1 MTENQGDILRARL
14 AALKVVPVIRTPDT
28 DLAIRA
34 CEWLLNAGMQALEL
48 TFTTPD
54 VNRVIQA
61 FARTAP
67 DALIGAGTVR
77 TPEQAKAAIDSGAAF
92 LVSPAAAPGVG
103 EAAAQAGVPYLSGAA
118 TPSEVEARWAAGA
131 AVVKIFPARE
141 CGGPGFLKAIKSVYP
156 EIPLMPTGGVS
167 PDTAKAYLDAGALCL
182 GMGGEL
188 VPVDALKANDPGPIR
203 EAAARILEAACG

>member
-1 MTENQGDILRARL
+1 MLNAKDEALRERLTE
-14 AALKVVPVIRTPDT
+14 LKIVPVIRTPSA

-34 CEWLLNAGMQALEL
+34 CEWLLEAGLQALEL

-54 VNRVIQA
+54 AHRVIET

-77 TPEQAKAAIDSGAAF
+77 TPEQAKAAIDAGASF
-92 LVSPAAAPGVG
+92 LVSPGAAPGVG
-103 EAAAQAGVPYLSGAA
+103 EAAAKAGIPYLPGAA

-141 CGGPGFLKAIKSVYP
+141 CGGPGFLKAIRSVYP
-156 EIPLMPTGGVS
+156 DIPLMPTGGVS

-188 VPVDALKANDPGPIR
+188 VPVDALKANDPKPVR
-203 EAAARILEAACG
+203 DAAARALAAAHG

>member
-1 MTENQGDILRARL
+1 MSESREEALRVRL
-14 AALKVVPVIRTPDT
+14 AALKIVPVIRTPSA

-34 CEWLLNAGMQALEL
+34 CEWLLEAGLQALEL

-54 VNRVIQA
+54 THRVIET
-61 FARTAP
+61 FTRTAP

-77 TPEQAKAAIDSGAAF
+77 TPEQAKAAVDAGAAF
-92 LVSPAAAPGVG
+92 LVSPGAAPGVG
-103 EAAAQAGVPYLSGAA
+103 EAAARAGVPYLPGAA
-118 TPSEVEARWAAGA
+118 TPSEIEARWAAGA
-131 AVVKIFPARE
+131 TVVKIFPARE

-156 EIPLMPTGGVS
+156 DIPLMPTGGVS

-188 VPVDALKANDPGPIR
+188 VPIDALKANDPGPVR
-203 EAAARILEAACG
+203 EAAARALAMVHG

>member
-1 MTENQGDILRARL
+1 MTENRGEALRARL
-14 AALKVVPVIRTPDT
+14 AALRVVPVIRTPSA

-34 CEWLLNAGMQALEL
+34 CEWLLDAGMQALEL

-54 VNRVIQA
+54 ADRVIQT

-77 TPEQAKAAIDSGAAF
+77 TPEQAKAAIDAGAAF
-92 LVSPAAAPGVG
+92 LVSPGAAPGVG
-103 EAAAQAGVPYLSGAA
+103 EAAALAGVPYLPGAA

-141 CGGPGFLKAIKSVYP
+141 CGGPGFLKAIRSVYP

-188 VPVDALKANDPGPIR
+188 VPVDALKANDPGPVR
-203 EAAARILEAACG
+203 EAAARALAAVHG

>member
-1 MTENQGDILRARL
+1 MTENRGKALRARL

-34 CEWLLNAGMQALEL
+34 CEWLLDAGMQALEL
-48 TFTTPD
+48 TFTIPD
-54 VNRVIQA
+54 ADRVIQT

-77 TPEQAKAAIDSGAAF
+77 TPEQAKVAIDSGAAF

-103 EAAAQAGVPYLSGAA
+103 ETAARAELPYLPGAA
-118 TPSEVEARWAAGA
+118 TPSEVEARWAG
-131 AVVKIFPARE
+131 KRGCRENFPARE
-141 CGGPGFLKAIKSVYP
+141 CGGPSFLKAIKSVYP
-156 EIPLMPTGGVS
+156 DIPLMPTGGVS

-182 GMGGEL
+182 GMGSE
-188 VPVDALKANDPGPIR
+188 VVQVDALKANDPGPIR
-203 EAAARILEAACG
+203 DAAARALEAAFE

>member
-1 MTENQGDILRARL
+1 MTENRGEALRARL
-14 AALKVVPVIRTPDT
+14 AALRVVPVIRTPSA

-34 CEWLLNAGMQALEL
+34 CEWLLDAGMQALEL

-54 VNRVIQA
+54 ADRVIQT

-77 TPEQAKAAIDSGAAF
+77 TPAQAKAAIDAGAAF
-92 LVSPAAAPGVG
+92 LVSPGAAPGVG
-103 EAAAQAGVPYLSGAA
+103 EAAALAGVPYLPGAA

-141 CGGPGFLKAIKSVYP
+141 CGGPGFLKAIRSVYP

-188 VPVDALKANDPGPIR
+188 VPVDALKANDPGPVR
-203 EAAARILEAACG
+203 EAAARALAAVHG

>member
-1 MTENQGDILRARL
+1 MSESREEALRVRL
-14 AALKVVPVIRTPDT
+14 AALKIVPVIRTPSA

-34 CEWLLNAGMQALEL
+34 CEWLLEAGLQALEL

-54 VNRVIQA
+54 AHRVIET
-61 FARTAP
+61 FTRTAP

-77 TPEQAKAAIDSGAAF
+77 TPEQAKAAVDAGAAF
-92 LVSPAAAPGVG
+92 LVSPGAAPGVG
-103 EAAAQAGVPYLSGAA
+103 EAAARAGVPYLPGAA
-118 TPSEVEARWAAGA
+118 TPSEIEARWAAGA

-156 EIPLMPTGGVS
+156 NIPLMPTGGVS

-188 VPVDALKANDPGPIR
+188 VPVDALKANDPGPVR
-203 EAAARILEAACG
+203 EAAARALAMVHG

>member
-1 MTENQGDILRARL
+1 MSENRAEALRARL
-14 AALKVVPVIRTPDT
+14 EAIKVVPVIRTPSA

-34 CEWLLNAGMQALEL
+34 CEWLLDAGMQALEL

-54 VNRVIQA
+54 AHRVIET

-77 TPEQAKAAIDSGAAF
+77 TPAQAIAAAGAGARF
-92 LVSPAAAPGVG
+92 LVSPGAAPGVA
-103 EAAAQAGVPYLSGAA
+103 EAAAAAGLPYLPGAA

-131 AVVKIFPARE
+131 AIVKIFPARE

-167 PDTAKAYLDAGALCL
+167 PETAKAYLDAGALCL

-188 VPVDALKANDPGPIR
+188 VSVPALKANDPGPVR
-203 EAAARILEAACG
+203 EAVARAFAAVNS

>member
-1 MTENQGDILRARL
+1 MLNAKDEVLRERL
-14 AALKVVPVIRTPDT
+14 AALKIVPVIRTPSA

-34 CEWLLNAGMQALEL
+34 CEWLLEAGLQALEL

-54 VNRVIQA
+54 AHRVIET

-77 TPEQAKAAIDSGAAF
+77 TPEQAKAAIDAGASF
-92 LVSPAAAPGVG
+92 LVSPGAAPGVG
-103 EAAAQAGVPYLSGAA
+103 EAAAKAGIPYLPGAA

-141 CGGPGFLKAIKSVYP
+141 CGGPGFLKAIRSVYP
-156 EIPLMPTGGVS
+156 DIPLMPTGGVS

-188 VPVDALKANDPGPIR
+188 VPVDALKANDPNPVR
-203 EAAARILEAACG
+203 DAAARALAAAYG

>member
-1 MTENQGDILRARL
+1 M
-14 AALKVVPVIRTPDT
+14 
-28 DLAIRA
+28 
-34 CEWLLNAGMQALEL
+34 
-48 TFTTPD
+48 
-54 VNRVIQA
+54 
-61 FARTAP
+61 
-67 DALIGAGTVR
+67 
-77 TPEQAKAAIDSGAAF
+77 
-92 LVSPAAAPGVG
+92 
-103 EAAAQAGVPYLSGAA
+103 
-118 TPSEVEARWAAGA
+118 
-131 AVVKIFPARE
+131 KIFPARE

>member
-1 MTENQGDILRARL
+1 MLNAKDEVLRERL
-14 AALKVVPVIRTPDT
+14 AALKIVPVIRTPSA

-34 CEWLLNAGMQALEL
+34 CEWLLEAGLQALEL

-54 VNRVIQA
+54 AHRVIET

-77 TPEQAKAAIDSGAAF
+77 TPEQAKAAIDAGASF
-92 LVSPAAAPGVG
+92 LVSPGAAPGVG
-103 EAAAQAGVPYLSGAA
+103 EAAAKAGIPYLPGAA

-141 CGGPGFLKAIKSVYP
+141 CGGPDFLKAIRSVYP
-156 EIPLMPTGGVS
+156 DIPLMPTGGVS

-188 VPVDALKANDPGPIR
+188 VPVDALKANDPKPVR
-203 EAAARILEAACG
+203 DAAARALAATHG